1 MKYFYT
7 HLIEIESLAL
17 KLDELDLSKEEKLHL
32 AKLVDSSLHHTILDA
47 IFSHLSD
54 SDKRVLVNHL
64 DENDHEKI
72 WEFLQG
78 RIDNVE
84 EKIKKAADDLKIEL
98 HKDLKEA
105 SKIKK

>member
-7 HLIEIESLAL
+7 HLIEIESLTSS
-17 KLDELDLSKEEKLHL
+17 LDELDLSKEEKLHL

-64 DENDHEKI
+64 DENDHDKI
-72 WEFLQG
+72 WKFLNEKV
-78 RIDNVE
+78 DNVE
-84 EKIKKAADDLKIEL
+84 IKIKKVAEQLKQEL
-98 HKDLKEA
+98 AKDLKEA
-105 SKIKK
+105 KKLS